1 MEARM
6 NSIGEVIRAYLDF
19 LRVRVEAGDLALAS
33 LERSQKYL
41 TVFARQFGHKP
52 LADARRHDLTE
63 FLTAHPGWKS
73 PWTKGDA
80 IGNIITCFRW
90 AEDEQLIERAPYRRS
105 RCFRF
110 AGKPRQPMSL
120 MDYVRIM
127 WAAMGSYGPKR
138 SSARALRRALF
149 FLRRTGCRTCEM
161 RHVRWADVDWEAGV
175 IRLEHHKT
183 ARATGD
189 VRVIGLD
196 HCTLRF
202 LRNLRRQRSR
212 QGAAYPDEHIF
223 LNGCERPWN
232 RTAFGRLFRKYAC
245 AAGVARGITPYGL
258 RHLFTVLGIE
268 NGVGE
273 RQLAD
278 QLGHTTTKFVAYY
291 GRTTRFR
298 SAHLRGVVASVLRR
312 PPSRSA
318 SRLSREPHAPAWP
331 PIQADN

>member
-1 MEARM
+1 M
-6 NSIGEVIRAYLDF
+6 NSIGAVIGAYLDF
-19 LRVRVEAGDLALAS
+19 LRVRVKAGNLAPAS
-33 LERSQKYL
+33 RERSQKYL

-52 LADARRHDLTE
+52 LGEARRHDLTE
-63 FLTAHPGWKS
+63 FLAAHPGWKS
-73 PWTKGDA
+73 PWTKSDA

-90 AEDEQLIERAPYRRS
+90 AEDEELIERAPYRRS
-105 RCFRF
+105 RFFRF

-120 MDYVRIM
+120 ADYVNIM
-127 WAAMGSYGPKR
+127 WAAMGRPGPR
-138 SSARALRRALF
+138 RASAQAMRRALF

-161 RHVRWADVDWEAGV
+161 RQVRWAEVDWEAGV

-183 ARATGD
+183 ARATGE

-196 HCTLRF
+196 RRTFRL
-202 LRNLRRQRSR
+202 LRNLHRQRRR
-212 QGAAYPDEHIF
+212 QGAAHPDEHIF
-223 LNGCERPWN
+223 LNGCQRPWK
-232 RTAFGRLFRKYAC
+232 RTAFGRLFRKYAR

-278 QLGHTTTKFVAYY
+278 QLGHTTTKFVSYY

-298 SAHLRGVVASVLRR
+298 GAHLRGVVSSVLRR
-312 PPSRSA
+312 PQNL
-318 SRLSREPHAPAWP
+318 RLALIDACHIRTGQSEPESGCV
-331 PIQADN
+331 D

>member
-1 MEARM
+1 MDLCVPKDRHKIRM
-6 NSIGEVIRAYLDF
+6 NGIGSVIRAYLDF
-19 LRVRVEAGDLALAS
+19 LRVRVETRDLAPAS

-41 TVFARQFGHKP
+41 TAFARQFGHKP
-52 LADARRHDLTE
+52 LAEARRHDLT
-63 FLTAHPGWKS
+63 AHPGWRS

-90 AEDEQLIERAPYRRS
+90 AEDEELSERAPYRRS
-105 RCFRF
+105 RFFRF

-120 MDYVRIM
+120 ADYVKIM
-127 WAAMGSYGPKR
+127 RAAMGRYGLPR
-138 SSARALRRALF
+138 RGSAQALRRALF

-161 RHVRWADVDWEAGV
+161 RQVRWADVDWQASV

-196 HCTLRF
+196 PCALRF
-202 LRNLRRQRSR
+202 LQNLHRQRSR
-212 QGAAYPDEHIF
+212 QGEAYPDEHIF
-223 LNGCERPWN
+223 LNGCERPWK
-232 RTAFGRLFRKYAC
+232 RTAFGRLFRKYAM

-291 GRTTRFR
+291 GRTTRFK
-298 SAHLRGVVASVLRR
+298 SAHLCGVVTSVLRR
-312 PPSRSA
+312 PQ
-318 SRLSREPHAPAWP
+318 APARP
-331 PIQADN
+331 R